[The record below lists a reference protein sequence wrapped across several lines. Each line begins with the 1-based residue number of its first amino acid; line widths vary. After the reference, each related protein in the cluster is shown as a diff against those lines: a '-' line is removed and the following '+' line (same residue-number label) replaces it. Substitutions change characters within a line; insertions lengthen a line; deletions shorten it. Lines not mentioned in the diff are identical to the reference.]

1 VSPKPMYEGYRPAA
15 KWLHWLTALAIL
27 TTIPLGI
34 AMVNAAPG
42 PTQNSLYD
50 LHRSF
55 GALVLAL
62 AAVRLAVR
70 LLKGAPA
77 PHPALGPLLRAL
89 SLTVHRALYVLIV
102 LVPLLGWAGTS
113 AFGAQITVFGL
124 FVLPPILPKDEA
136 LSALLLSLHK
146 LAAFTLA
153 ALAALHIG
161 AGLWHGFVR
170 RDGVLERMLPT
181 RRTDPPMAG
190 REDRRGQ

>member
-1 VSPKPMYEGYRPAA
+1 MSPRPKHEGYGPTA

-42 PTQNSLYD
+42 PTQNTLYD

-55 GALVLAL
+55 GVTVLTL
-62 AAVRLAVR
+62 AAIRLSVRLVR
-70 LLKGAPA
+70 GAPT
-77 PHPALGPLLRAL
+77 PHPSLGRLLRAL
-89 SLTVHRALYVLIV
+89 SLTVHRALYVLIF

-124 FVLPPILPKDEA
+124 FVLPPLLPKDEP
-136 LSALLLSLHK
+136 LSETLLGLHK

-153 ALAALHIG
+153 ALATLHIG

-170 RDGVLERMLPT
+170 RDGVLERMLPA
-181 RRTDPPMAG
+181 RRY
-190 REDRRGQ
+190 